1 MSLFQATV
9 LGIVQGFT
17 EFLPVSSSGH
27 LVILQTFMQVPH
39 SIAFDLVVHL
49 ATVLAVII
57 FFARE
62 IWELLVAFVIG
73 NLECFRVKKTQHYVT
88 GHHFKL
94 SWLIIIGSIPT
105 ALMGILFKD
114 FFEALFSS
122 ATAAG
127 GFLLVTAALILL
139 AEWIGKNNRDDFQI
153 NFLDVIIIGFAQGC
167 AIAPG
172 LSRSGS
178 TVAAALMRG
187 LKRDF
192 AARFSF
198 LMAVPAILGAG
209 IFKAGDL
216 VEAVSSGIG
225 IWPLLV
231 GFIAA
236 FFSGWVAIK
245 IFLEI
250 IKRTSI
256 RGFAYY
262 CIVMGIFVMVFFR

>member
-1 MSLFQATV
+1 MTLFQATV
-9 LGIVQGFT
+9 LGIIQGLT

-27 LVILQTFMQVPH
+27 LVISQAFIGAPH

-62 IWELLVAFVIG
+62 IWELLVAFTVG
-73 NLECFRVKKTQHYVT
+73 TLECFHIKKTQHYVT

-94 SWLIIIGSIPT
+94 AWLIIIGSIPT

-114 FFEALFSS
+114 FFEGLFSS
-122 ATAAG
+122 VTVAG

-153 NFLDVIIIGFAQGC
+153 SFLDAIIIGFAQGC

-172 LSRSGS
+172 LSRSGA
-178 TVAAALMRG
+178 TVSAALMRG

-209 IFKAGDL
+209 LFKAGDL
-216 VEAVSSGIG
+216 AEAVSSGIG
-225 IWPLLV
+225 FVPLLV

-236 FFSGWVAIK
+236 FISGWIAIK
-245 IFLEI
+245 LFLEI